1 MNLISEEN
9 RSSSPNKKPPPGGKL
24 LKFTMAQRGDI
35 TYSEIKD
42 IMSKKPLDDAG
53 REQQNSIKMLKSIF

>member
-1 MNLISEEN
+1 
-9 RSSSPNKKPPPGGKL
+9 
-24 LKFTMAQRGDI
+24 MAQRGDI

-53 REQQNSIKMLKSIF
+53 REQQNSIKMLKSIFQNYLCDFPEDK